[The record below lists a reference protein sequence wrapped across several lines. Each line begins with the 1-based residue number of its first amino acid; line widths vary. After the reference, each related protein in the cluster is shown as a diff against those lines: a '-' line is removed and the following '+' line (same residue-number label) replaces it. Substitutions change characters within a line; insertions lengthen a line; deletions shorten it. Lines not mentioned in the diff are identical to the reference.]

1 MTAQQWISIVSG
13 RMRGLSVL
21 FRSYRGD
28 FLNRM
33 RRDEMG
39 EEEICDAASL
49 KGTIDSLEGHFTV
62 DTEKEQFGVESKL
75 LEEQDQ
81 EEGEGEGEEEEEEE
95 KTLFALDEETEER
108 LRGRLQVEIY
118 AEEKDSSGN
127 RGTST
132 ETAAV
137 CLQSAFGFAC
147 RQVDLGFKDFCQ
159 RRNED
164 DLLPLPLPSTMRT
177 HCKDPVCR
185 EGCCLPLP
193 MPMLTDDVS
202 LQEEGKILRV
212 ETIFTSS
219 GRDEGRVAA
228 RVFI

>member
-1 MTAQQWISIVSG
+1 MEDPKMVERAFAPSG
-13 RMRGLSVL
+13 ST
-21 FRSYRGD
+21 S
-28 FLNRM
+28 
-33 RRDEMG
+33 
-39 EEEICDAASL
+39 C
-49 KGTIDSLEGHFTV
+49 
-62 DTEKEQFGVESKL
+62 
-75 LEEQDQ
+75 
-81 EEGEGEGEEEEEEE
+81 
-95 KTLFALDEETEER
+95 ETR
-108 LRGRLQVEIY
+108 I
-118 AEEKDSSGN
+118 
-127 RGTST
+127 
-132 ETAAV
+132 
-137 CLQSAFGFAC
+137 
-147 RQVDLGFKDFCQ
+147 Q